1 MRYLLELFQSNTI
14 PFICVPVL
22 SKLSTS
28 SPTLIT
34 FGCNSKPLFKC
45 LRLFGLK
52 LFGEVSY
59 LGTEGHT
66 AGSGDTE
73 IKWKGINLIG
83 TRIGFRYKF

>member
-1 MRYLLELFQSNTI
+1 MLKKIHN
-14 PFICVPVL
+14 PDVL
-22 SKLSTS
+22 SCIASLSSDEVFAYQVKGGIAKSLSEKTE
-28 SPTLIT
+28 
-34 FGCNSKPLFKC
+34 
-45 LRLFGLK
+45 

-83 TRIGFRYKF
+83 TRIGFRFKF